1 MENDRESTTF
11 QRTEQHIDD
20 ADVLHQ
26 QLQQLHQQLQEE
38 VQQLRADGV
47 GGSEHVGEN
56 AGLSP
61 DVVGMLGKADSHLD
75 SQAHQDP
82 DQDQVQTAQHEDG
95 EIELSEEMHMHVAQ
109 LALELQQQGLGNLS
123 PDELQEHLMT
133 QLASGQLTLPTDAAE
148 EVPAVAEAEV
158 VLEQVSE
165 NRHRSIQESSLA
177 TLPSSMP
184 EPIPQSIPE
193 LLPESLH
200 QRLRV
205 PLSPVEHGALVQK
218 ETVVDPALE
227 ALSAVTE
234 DTQSQREAQ
243 ESLIEPENKDRQ
255 EAADESAEE
264 GEATTTTL
272 EHLNELIMGMDL
284 SDPATAIAQLQNAT
298 NIDPAT
304 LLQAVTSALS
314 SILAGDEEE
323 EEEEEAED
331 EVERVGAQLGE
342 DAAPRPRR
350 KRIRKRLPPRNE
362 EERQKLKTENRERK
376 KRWRMRNDERNKDND
391 LRVRVN
397 RRASR
402 MFGVERSEKKTQW
415 IEDEFARRRQRR
427 LQRIQ
432 RSFGS
437 AGGLGNLFGQGAVS
451 DELQAALAEIMD
463 REGDIEKFNNTL
475 LQLAR
480 DPNLIKN
487 LTVMLQQMGGIG
499 NEEGDAISTE
509 PDHYTET
516 GAKKEMLPA
525 SAEGSVQVGREENI
539 IDPVLLAAE
548 LNVDNA
554 DQAHHD
560 EGQNLD
566 RRTKPAEGG
575 AEIHTKP
582 LVQDEVTSD
591 QGGEAAA
598 KDMAE
603 NEVTIHDEQQNADI
617 EAVVRALQPAD
628 MEAAAQAVASFGD
641 LDLSGI
647 NIDENILLQAFST
660 IIASGIL
667 PETSTGGGEVAN
679 AEAPEE
685 CIHPTE
691 PVQGPDSIPP
701 GVTINRDEAG
711 EHEDT
716 TERDGTTRKRAR
728 DSEGLDEPKASRRR
742 TSLSPASE
750 RALPDTP
757 SSGQSSAVAT
767 RLSEPFLP
775 SHFVPVP
782 PPRPAYVVS
791 ASQAPVPSPIPLPYS
806 RLSPA
811 TALRQEPASTD
822 DNADRKKK
830 VKAMGFPPML
840 KPFASPRTVKP
851 SSPISGAQISAQ
863 E

>member
-11 QRTEQHIDD
+11 QRAEQHIDD

-47 GGSEHVGEN
+47 GGNEHVGEN
-56 AGLSP
+56 ASLAP
-61 DVVGMLGKADSHLD
+61 DVVGMPGELESQVDSE
-75 SQAHQDP
+75 AHHDP

-123 PDELQEHLMT
+123 PEELQEHLMT
-133 QLASGQLTLPTDAAE
+133 QLASGQLTLPTDAAVD
-148 EVPAVAEAEV
+148 VPAVAEAEV

-165 NRHRSIQESSLA
+165 NRHRSIQESSSA
-177 TLPSSMP
+177 TLSSMP

-193 LLPESLH
+193 LSPESLPE
-200 QRLRV
+200 RLRV

-243 ESLIEPENKDRQ
+243 ESLIEPEDKARQ
-255 EAADESAEE
+255 EAADESAEDDT
-264 GEATTTTL
+264 TTTTL

-284 SDPATAIAQLQNAT
+284 SDPATAIAQLQSAT

-323 EEEEEAED
+323 EEAED
-331 EVERVGAQLGE
+331 EVEGVGAQLGE

-362 EERQKLKTENRERK
+362 EERQKLKIENRERK

-402 MFGVERSEKKTQW
+402 MFGVESSEKKTQW

-463 REGDIEKFNNTL
+463 REGDIEKFNTTL

-509 PDHYTET
+509 PDHTEDYTET
-516 GAKKEMLPA
+516 GAKEEVSPA
-525 SAEGSVQVGREENI
+525 SAEGSVQVGKEENI

-554 DQAHHD
+554 DQAHRD

-566 RRTKPAEGG
+566 RRTDLAERGVEIHIKPA
-575 AEIHTKP
+575 
-582 LVQDEVTSD
+582 VQDEVTSG

-598 KDMAE
+598 KNMAE

-617 EAVVRALQPAD
+617 EAVVRALRPAD

-667 PETSTGGGEVAN
+667 PETSTGGGEDAN

-685 CIHPTE
+685 GIQPTE

-701 GVTINRDEAG
+701 GVMISRDEAG

-742 TSLSPASE
+742 TSPPLASE
-750 RALPDTP
+750 HALPDTP
-757 SSGQSSAVAT
+757 SSAPSSAVAT
-767 RLSEPFLP
+767 RLSVPFLP

-791 ASQAPVPSPIPLPYS
+791 ASQAPVPFPRPLPYS
-806 RLSPA
+806 SLSPA
-811 TALRQEPASTD
+811 TALTQEPASTD

-840 KPFASPRTVKP
+840 KPFAAPRTAKQ
-851 SSPISGAQISAQ
+851 SSPIPGAQISAQ

>member
-1 MENDRESTTF
+1 MEYKREHTTF
-11 QRTEQHIDD
+11 QRAEQHVDD
-20 ADVLHQ
+20 ADVLHH

-47 GGSEHVGEN
+47 DGNVHVGEN
-56 AGLSP
+56 SGLDP
-61 DVVGMLGKADSHLD
+61 DVVGMLSKAESHHDSE
-75 SQAHQDP
+75 AHQDP
-82 DQDQVQTAQHEDG
+82 DLDQDQTARHEDG
-95 EIELSEEMHMHVAQ
+95 EMEFSEELHMHVAQ

-123 PDELQEHLMT
+123 PEELQEHLMT
-133 QLASGQLTLPTDAAE
+133 QLASGQLTLPTNTAE
-148 EVPAVAEAEV
+148 EGSAVAEAEV
-158 VLEQVSE
+158 ALVQVSE
-165 NRHRSIQESSLA
+165 NHHRPMRETSTA

-184 EPIPQSIPE
+184 EPIPSSIPE
-193 LLPESLH
+193 SISKLLPESLPEP
-200 QRLRV
+200 LPV
-205 PLSPVEHGALVQK
+205 PLSPVEHSALAK
-218 ETVVDPALE
+218 ETVVDPAL
-227 ALSAVTE
+227 LSVVTE
-234 DTQSQREAQ
+234 DTQSQTEEQ
-243 ESLIEPENKDRQ
+243 ESLIEPENKGRQ
-255 EAADESAEE
+255 EAADESAEDA
-264 GEATTTTL
+264 ATTTTL
-272 EHLNELIMGMDL
+272 ENLNELIMGMDL
-284 SDPATAIAQLQNAT
+284 SDPATAIAQLQSAT

-323 EEEEEAED
+323 EEAED
-331 EVERVGAQLGE
+331 EDEEEGERVGAQLGE

-397 RRASR
+397 RRANR
-402 MFGVERSEKKTQW
+402 MFGVESSEKKTQW
-415 IEDEFARRRQRR
+415 IENEFARRRQRR

-499 NEEGDAISTE
+499 DEEGDAISTE
-509 PDHYTET
+509 HDQTEDYTES
-516 GAKKEMLPA
+516 GAKEEMSLA
-525 SAEGSVQVGREENI
+525 SAEGSEQVGREENI

-548 LNVDNA
+548 LNVDNG
-554 DQAHHD
+554 DPAHRD
-560 EGQNLD
+560 EGKELEQ
-566 RRTKPAEGG
+566 RTEPAEGD
-575 AEIHTKP
+575 AEI
-582 LVQDEVTSD
+582 QDVVAKDQDGEV
-591 QGGEAAA
+591 AAN
-598 KDMAE
+598 DMAE
-603 NEVTIHDEQQNADI
+603 VEVTIHDEQQNADI

-667 PETSTGGGEVAN
+667 PETSTGEGEDSN
-679 AEAPEE
+679 AKAPEE
-685 CIHPTE
+685 AIQPTE
-691 PVQGPDSIPP
+691 PAQDPDSIRPK
-701 GVTINRDEAG
+701 GTISRDETV

-716 TERDGTTRKRAR
+716 TEPDGTTRKRAR

-742 TSLSPASE
+742 TSLSPTSE

-757 SSGQSSAVAT
+757 TSAQSSVVAT
-767 RLSEPFLP
+767 RLTEPFLP

-791 ASQAPVPSPIPLPYS
+791 ASQAPVPSPRPLPYS
-806 RLSPA
+806 CPSP
-811 TALRQEPASTD
+811 TMALTQEPGSKE
-822 DNADRKKK
+822 DNPDRKKK

-840 KPFASPRTVKP
+840 KPFAAPRTAKP
-851 SSPISGAQISAQ
+851 SSLISGAQISAQ

>member
-1 MENDRESTTF
+1 MDNERGRTTF
-11 QRTEQHIDD
+11 QRAEQHIDD

-38 VQQLRADGV
+38 VQQPQADGGDDNV
-47 GGSEHVGEN
+47 HVGEN
-56 AGLSP
+56 SGLGP
-61 DVVGMLGKADSHLD
+61 DVVGMLGKVESHHDSE
-75 SQAHQDP
+75 AHQDP
-82 DQDQVQTAQHEDG
+82 DPDQDQTGQHEDG
-95 EIELSEEMHMHVAQ
+95 EMEFSEELNRHVAQ

-123 PDELQEHLMT
+123 PEELQEHLMT
-133 QLASGQLTLPTDAAE
+133 QLASGQLTLPTNAAE
-148 EVPAVAEAEV
+148 EGPAVADAEV
-158 VLEQVSE
+158 VLERVSE
-165 NRHRSIQESSLA
+165 NHHRPIEETSTA
-177 TLPSSMP
+177 MLPSSMP
-184 EPIPQSIPE
+184 EPIPVSIPE
-193 LLPESLH
+193 SIPKLLPQSLPEP
-200 QRLRV
+200 LPV
-205 PLSPVEHGALVQK
+205 PLSSVELSARVQK

-227 ALSAVTE
+227 ALSAVT
-234 DTQSQREAQ
+234 QSQTEVQ
-243 ESLIEPENKDRQ
+243 ESLIEPENKGRQ
-255 EAADESAEE
+255 GAADEAAEDA
-264 GEATTTTL
+264 ATTTTL

-284 SDPATAIAQLQNAT
+284 SDPATAIAQLQSAT

-323 EEEEEAED
+323 EEAED
-331 EVERVGAQLGE
+331 EGERVGSQLGE
-342 DAAPRPRR
+342 DGAPRPRR

-402 MFGVERSEKKTQW
+402 MFGVESSEKKTQW
-415 IEDEFARRRQRR
+415 IENEFARRRQRR

-499 NEEGDAISTE
+499 DEEGDAISTE
-509 PDHYTET
+509 PDHMEDYTES
-516 GAKKEMLPA
+516 GAQEEMSPT
-525 SAEGSVQVGREENI
+525 SAEGSEQVGREENI
-539 IDPVLLAAE
+539 IDPVLLGAE
-548 LNVDNA
+548 LNVDNG
-554 DQAHHD
+554 DQGHRD
-560 EGQNLD
+560 EGKKIEQTTERAEGD
-566 RRTKPAEGG
+566 VEIHIKPA
-575 AEIHTKP
+575 
-582 LVQDEVTSD
+582 VQDVVTSD
-591 QGGEAAA
+591 QDEELAA

-603 NEVTIHDEQQNADI
+603 DAVTIHDEQRNADI

-641 LDLSGI
+641 LELSGI

-660 IIASGIL
+660 IIANGIL
-667 PETSTGGGEVAN
+667 PETSTAEGEDPN
-679 AEAPEE
+679 APEE
-685 CIHPTE
+685 VIQPTE
-691 PVQGPDSIPP
+691 SAQDPESIRPR
-701 GVTINRDEAG
+701 GTISRDEAVD
-711 EHEDT
+711 HEGT
-716 TERDGTTRKRAR
+716 TKPSGTTRKHAR
-728 DSEGLDEPKASRRR
+728 DSEGLEEPKAARRR
-742 TSLSPASE
+742 TSLSPTSE
-750 RALPDTP
+750 HALPDTP
-757 SSGQSSAVAT
+757 SSAQSSAVAT

-791 ASQAPVPSPIPLPYS
+791 ASQAPVPSPRPLPYS
-806 RLSPA
+806 CPSPA
-811 TALRQEPASTD
+811 MALTQEPGSTD
-822 DNADRKKK
+822 DNPDRKKK

-840 KPFASPRTVKP
+840 KPFVAPRTAKP
-851 SSPISGAQISAQ
+851 SSPIPGAQISTQ